1 MQALLKPKEVAEI
14 LRVHPIT
21 IKRWAEAGRI
31 EVVWLPNRRFLVP
44 ASQVSRLSGEH
55 DGLTPAPAE

>member
-31 EVVWLPNRRFLVP
+31 EVVWLPEQTFSCSGKPEAVCP
-44 ASQVSRLSGEH
+44 ANMTDL
-55 DGLTPAPAE
+55 PCPAE